1 MSNPLIKKTFI
12 VIFPFI
18 IYFIIYSLLNLIFV
32 KNFELNYE
40 ITSLFLVW
48 YLGYIVLIF
57 DDNFK
62 IKLKNLMGL
71 FLYSLFV
78 ISWIILSLIMHQ
90 NPIYGFFGEFINYW
104 LFLTIIMI
112 LAYFTVW
119 KDKENENNILKFGLL
134 FSIVYL
140 FILML
145 FNLNNIYVFAIG
157 GMLLILFLFL
167 INSN

>member
-1 MSNPLIKKTFI
+1 MSNPLIKKIFI

-18 IYFIIYSLLNLIFV
+18 IYSFLNLIFSV

-40 ITSLFLVW
+40 IGSLFLVW

-62 IKLKNLMGL
+62 IKLKNLMSL

-90 NPIYGFFGEFINYW
+90 NPVYGFFGEFINYW

-119 KDKENENNILKFGLL
+119 RDKENENNALKFGLL

-140 FILML
+140 FILIL
-145 FNLNNIYVFAIG
+145 LNLNNIYICNWRNF
-157 GMLLILFLFL
+157 
-167 INSN
+167 INTIN